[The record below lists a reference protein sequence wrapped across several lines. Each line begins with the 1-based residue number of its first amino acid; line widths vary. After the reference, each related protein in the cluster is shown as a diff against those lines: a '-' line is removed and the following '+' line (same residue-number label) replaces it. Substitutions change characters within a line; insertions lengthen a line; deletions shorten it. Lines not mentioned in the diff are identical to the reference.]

1 MTSKA
6 KIQILSI
13 NLIQVRNIKTM
24 IAKAGSLEEIE
35 KLNQMLRT
43 GQMPGM
49 AQNGAGQEEMEQGY

>member
-1 MTSKA
+1 
-6 KIQILSI
+6 
-13 NLIQVRNIKTM
+13 M

-49 AQNGAGQEEMEQGY
+49 MGTNGAGQEEMEQGY

>member
-1 MTSKA
+1 
-6 KIQILSI
+6 
-13 NLIQVRNIKTM
+13 M

-49 AQNGAGQEEMEQGY
+49 VGQNGANQEEMEQGY

>member
-1 MTSKA
+1 
-6 KIQILSI
+6 
-13 NLIQVRNIKTM
+13 M

-49 AQNGAGQEEMEQGY
+49 TQQNGNGGQEEMEQGY